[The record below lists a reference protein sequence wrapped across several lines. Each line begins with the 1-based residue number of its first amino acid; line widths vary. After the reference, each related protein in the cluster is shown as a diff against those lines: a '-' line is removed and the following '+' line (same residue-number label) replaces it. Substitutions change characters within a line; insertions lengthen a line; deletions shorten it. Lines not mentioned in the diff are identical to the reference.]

1 MTPISSTTISDAFY
15 KLDPKPSTGGYLPDL
30 HSFTGSQTLSA
41 PVFPIKFVYKDSG
54 TAPLH
59 QHFVDLCPEGH
70 ILLLCPP
77 EDSTNACFGG
87 LLATAAAAQSVAGV
101 VANGR
106 VRDLDELEDS
116 GLTVSL
122 ASLLLNVHILNSFKI
137 FAKGT
142 SVCGQAPFL
151 APVSA
156 GETVEITHNN
166 GHKITIK
173 SGDQL
178 FADRNGVIV
187 VDSTRM
193 NEIEAIAA
201 KSEQTDE
208 LCRQALAK
216 GDSVKEVFAKY
227 RGK

>member
-54 TAPLH
+54 TAPLR

-77 EDSTNACFGG
+77 ENATNACFGG

-116 GLTVSL
+116 GLT
-122 ASLLLNVHILNSFKI
+122 I

-156 GETVEITHNN
+156 GDTVEITHSN
-166 GHKITIK
+166 GHKITVK

-178 FADRNGVIV
+178 FADKNGVIV

>member
-1 MTPISSTTISDAFY
+1 MTPISSTTISDAFH

-54 TAPLH
+54 TAPLR

-106 VRDLDELEDS
+106 VRDLDELKDS
-116 GLTVSL
+116 GLT
-122 ASLLLNVHILNSFKI
+122 I

-156 GETVEITHNN
+156 GETVEITHPN

>member
-1 MTPISSTTISDAFY
+1 MTPISSTTISDAFH
-15 KLDPKPSTGGYLPDL
+15 KLDPKPSTGGYLADL

-54 TAPLH
+54 TAPLR

-77 EDSTNACFGG
+77 ENSTNACFGG

-116 GLTVSL
+116 GLT
-122 ASLLLNVHILNSFKI
+122 I

-156 GETVEITHNN
+156 GETVEITHPN

>member
-1 MTPISSTTISDAFY
+1 MTPISSTTISDAFH

-54 TAPLH
+54 TAPLR

-106 VRDLDELEDS
+106 IRDLDELEDS
-116 GLTVSL
+116 GLT
-122 ASLLLNVHILNSFKI
+122 I

-156 GETVEITHNN
+156 GETVEITHPN

>member
-1 MTPISSTTISDAFY
+1 MTPISSTTISDVFH

-54 TAPLH
+54 TAPLR

-116 GLTVSL
+116 GLT
-122 ASLLLNVHILNSFKI
+122 I

-156 GETVEITHNN
+156 GETVEITHPN

>member
-1 MTPISSTTISDAFY
+1 MTPISSTTISDAFH

-54 TAPLH
+54 TAPLR

-77 EDSTNACFGG
+77 ENSTNACFGG

-116 GLTVSL
+116 GLT
-122 ASLLLNVHILNSFKI
+122 I

-156 GETVEITHNN
+156 GETVEITHPN

>member
-1 MTPISSTTISDAFY
+1 MTPISSTTISDAFH

-54 TAPLH
+54 TAPLR

-116 GLTVSL
+116 GLT
-122 ASLLLNVHILNSFKI
+122 I

-156 GETVEITHNN
+156 GETVEITHPN

>member
-1 MTPISSTTISDAFY
+1 MTPISSTTISDAFH

-54 TAPLH
+54 TAPLR

-106 VRDLDELEDS
+106 IRDLDELEDS
-116 GLTVSL
+116 GLT
-122 ASLLLNVHILNSFKI
+122 I

-156 GETVEITHNN
+156 GETVEITHPN

-208 LCRQALAK
+208 LCRQALAQ

>member
-1 MTPISSTTISDAFY
+1 MTPISSTTISDAFH

-54 TAPLH
+54 TAPLR

-116 GLTVSL
+116 GLT
-122 ASLLLNVHILNSFKI
+122 I

-156 GETVEITHNN
+156 GETVEITHPN

-178 FADRNGVIV
+178 FADRNGVII
-187 VDSTRM
+187 VDSTRI